1 VRVDS
6 PAAFDGKIARM
17 KLPVLLLSLA
27 FLSAALRAETPAT
40 TIRGSLETFVK
51 DGSLSGAVAV
61 LYQNDK
67 ILSEEVVG
75 FRDLESKSPM
85 QADSLFWIA
94 SMTKPITAVAVMMLQ
109 DEGKLNIEDPVAKY
123 LPEFKNQM
131 LVQEKSGDRVV
142 LVKPARPVTIRDL
155 LTHTSGLVGNSPLDG
170 DALDVLSLKEAVIT
184 YALSPLQ
191 FEPGTKWSYCNPGIN
206 TLGRLVEVVSGEEY
220 AAFLQKRILDPL
232 GMKDT
237 TFWPTDAQLAR
248 LATSYQPAADGKG
261 LEPTTIKY
269 LTEPYSNQK
278 RAPLA
283 AGGLFSTAGDLLKLY
298 TMLINGGEADGK
310 RYLSAGTLA
319 LMTTDH
325 TGTLKS
331 GFTDGMGMG
340 LGFQVVRE
348 PVGVTSMLSKGS
360 YGHGGAHGTQGWIDP
375 EKKTIHILLIQRAGL
390 KNGDASPMRQAFQ
403 EAAAA
408 LLTKGGR

>member
-1 VRVDS
+1 
-6 PAAFDGKIARM
+6 
-17 KLPVLLLSLA
+17 
-27 FLSAALRAETPAT
+27 
-40 TIRGSLETFVK
+40 
-51 DGSLSGAVAV
+51 
-61 LYQNDK
+61 
-67 ILSEEVVG
+67 
-75 FRDLESKSPM
+75 
-85 QADSLFWIA
+85 
-94 SMTKPITAVAVMMLQ
+94 
-109 DEGKLNIEDPVAKY
+109 
-123 LPEFKNQM
+123 M
-131 LVQEKSGDRVV
+131 LVQEKSGDRIV
-142 LVKPARPVTIRDL
+142 LVKPARPITIRDL
-155 LTHTSGLVGNSPLDG
+155 MTHTSGLVGNSPLDG

-206 TLGRLVEVVSGEEY
+206 TLGRIVEVVSGEEY
-220 AAFLQKRILDPL
+220 AAFLQSRLLDPL

-237 TFWPTDAQLAR
+237 TFWPTEAQLAR
-248 LATSYQPAADGKG
+248 LATSYQPTADGKG
-261 LEPTTIKY
+261 LEPATVKY
-269 LTEPYSNQK
+269 LTTPYSNQK

-283 AGGLFSTAGDLLKLY
+283 AGGLFSTAADLLKLY
-298 TMLINGGEADGK
+298 TMLLNGAEADGK
-310 RYLSAGTLA
+310 RYLSPESLA

-348 PVGVTSMLSKGS
+348 PVGITAMLSKGT

-375 EKKTIHILLIQRAGL
+375 ERKTIHILLIQRAGL

-408 LLTKGGR
+408 LVQPVAP

>member
-1 VRVDS
+1 
-6 PAAFDGKIARM
+6 M
-17 KLPVLLLSLA
+17 KLPAILLSLA
-27 FLSAALRAETPAT
+27 FLAPTLHAETPSPS
-40 TIRGSLETFVK
+40 IRGRLEAFVK

-67 ILSEEVVG
+67 ILSEEVIG
-75 FRDLESKSPM
+75 YQDLESKTPM

-94 SMTKPITAVAVMMLQ
+94 SMTKPITAMAVMMLQ

-131 LVQEKSGDRVV
+131 LVQEKSGDRIV
-142 LVKPARPVTIRDL
+142 LVKPARPITIRDL
-155 LTHTSGLVGNSPLDG
+155 MTHTSGLVGNSPLDG

-206 TLGRLVEVVSGEEY
+206 TLGRIVEVVSGEEY
-220 AAFLQKRILDPL
+220 AAFLQSRLLDPL

-237 TFWPTDAQLAR
+237 TFWPTEAQLAR
-248 LATSYQPAADGKG
+248 LATSYQPTADGKG
-261 LEPTTIKY
+261 LEPATIKY
-269 LTEPYSNQK
+269 LTTPYSNQK

-283 AGGLFSTAGDLLKLY
+283 AGGLFSTAADLLKLY
-298 TMLINGGEADGK
+298 TMLLNGAEADGK
-310 RYLSAGTLA
+310 RYLSPESLA

-348 PVGVTSMLSKGS
+348 PVGITAMLSKGT

-408 LLTKGGR
+408 LVQPVAP

>member
-1 VRVDS
+1 MRNPILV
-6 PAAFDGKIARM
+6 PAFF
-17 KLPVLLLSLA
+17 LA
-27 FLSAALRAETPAT
+27 IFAPTLAAETPVPS
-40 TIRGSLETFVK
+40 IRDSLAAFVA

-61 LYQNDK
+61 LAQGDR
-67 ILSEEVVG
+67 ILSQEVIG
-75 FRDLESKSPM
+75 YRDLESKAPL

-94 SMTKPITAVAVMMLQ
+94 SMTKPITALAVMMLQ
-109 DEGKLNIEDPVAKY
+109 DEGKLSIADPVAKH

-131 LVQEKSGDRVV
+131 LLQEKSGDRIV

-170 DALDVLSLKEAVIT
+170 DALDVLSLKEAVFT

-206 TLGRLVEVVSGEEY
+206 TLGRIVEVVSGQEY
-220 AAFLQKRILDPL
+220 AAFLQARLFGPL

-237 TFWPTDAQLAR
+237 TFWPDESQLAR

-261 LEPTTIKY
+261 LEPATIRY
-269 LTEPYSNQK
+269 LTAPYSNQK

-283 AGGLFSTAGDLLKLY
+283 AGGLFSTAADLLKLY
-298 TMLINGGEADGK
+298 TMLLHGGEAEGR
-310 RYLSAGTLA
+310 RYLSAESLA

-325 TGTLKS
+325 TAPLKS

-348 PVGVTSMLSKGS
+348 PVGVTAMLSRGT

-375 EKKTIHILLIQRAGL
+375 EKHAIYILLIQRAGL
-390 KNGDASPMRQAFQ
+390 KNGDASPMRHAFQ
-403 EAAAA
+403 EAAGA
-408 LLTKGGR
+408 LLARSGAGS

>member
-1 VRVDS
+1 MKSAAITLLLALFS
-6 PAAFDGKIARM
+6 PALQAD
-17 KLPVLLLSLA
+17 
-27 FLSAALRAETPAT
+27 TPAAGS
-40 TIRGSLETFVK
+40 IRERLEAFVE

-94 SMTKPITAVAVMMLQ
+94 SMTKPITAMAVMMLQ

-155 LTHTSGLVGNSPLDG
+155 LTHTSGLVGNSPLYG

-191 FEPGTKWSYCNPGIN
+191 FEPGTRWSYCNPGIN
-206 TLGRLVEVVSGEEY
+206 TLGRLVEVVSGEDY
-220 AAFLQKRILDPL
+220 AVFLQKRLLDPL

-237 TFWPTDAQLAR
+237 TFWPTADQLAR
-248 LATSYQPAADGKG
+248 LATSYQPTADGKG
-261 LEPTTIKY
+261 LEPATIKY

-283 AGGLFSTAGDLLKLY
+283 AGGLFSTAADLLKLY
-298 TMLINGGEADGK
+298 TMLLNGGEAEGK
-310 RYLSAGTLA
+310 RYLSPGSLA
-319 LMTTDH
+319 LMTSDH

-348 PVGVTSMLSKGS
+348 PVGVTAMLSKGT

-375 EKKTIHILLIQRAGL
+375 GKKTIHLLLIQRAGL

-408 LLTKGGR
+408 LLTKSGR